1 VLPSIESVTAAAA
14 SALPKLGPTTDY
26 RVSIVDPPGADAYP
40 ISSFTWLLVYQRHP
54 DPAKGR
60 TLAEFLRWAYTKGQ
74 PMGPPLDYAPLP
86 AQLSERL
93 RQRVDS
99 LQVGPAT

>member
-1 VLPSIESVTAAAA
+1 VTAAAA

-60 TLAEFLRWAYTKGQ
+60 TLADFLRWAYTKGQ